1 MELKDLLAE
10 LNAGRSIT
18 GDSPLHAVMH
28 RTSQEALRLTAQLN
42 GSYQSPA
49 QVRALLGELTGEPID
64 DSVTVFPTFYTDFG
78 KNIHLG
84 RRIFINSGCKFQDQ
98 GGVSAKTV

>member
-49 QVRALLGELTGEPID
+49 QVRARCWA
-64 DSVTVFPTFYTDFG
+64 
-78 KNIHLG
+78 N
-84 RRIFINSGCKFQDQ
+84 
-98 GGVSAKTV
+98 